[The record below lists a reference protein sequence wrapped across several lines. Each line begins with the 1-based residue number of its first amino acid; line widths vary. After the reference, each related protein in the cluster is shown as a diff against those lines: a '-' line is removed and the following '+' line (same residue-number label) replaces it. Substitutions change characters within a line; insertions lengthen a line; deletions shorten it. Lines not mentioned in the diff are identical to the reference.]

1 MPVPLRRAAIP
12 LLAVAFMAASAVA
25 VLLFDTS
32 KTDLDVFFWPSAEI
46 AVHGHPLLVYTLRAG
61 QYPNANGP
69 VSLLPL
75 SLVVAVINAL
85 GWLHGMRLRDAVT
98 VGVFAVF
105 SLLMVREA
113 LLAIEAARGEGR
125 RSAGQAG
132 RGEGREARGDAGGGA
147 TRERFTRRLLMSA
160 AFLLAPPL
168 WVALVGFGHIEE
180 PLELWLILLGVR
192 LLGRGKTVWA
202 GICLGLAVMT
212 KSVSAVCLIPL
223 LVALLL
229 DRRVRSAA
237 ALAGTAALTAAA
249 VIAPFFL
256 ANRSG
261 VVYSLVTYRGE
272 LPIVGGSLWVAFLGS
287 AWDGFVRHSDALLF
301 AGAALVLSV
310 AALAWRPHRGW
321 APHRVYGL
329 LAVAAACVPMLA
341 KTCWPYYLLDPYV
354 FAAIW
359 WLGRPGRVLHW
370 RLAVPLLLAGGD
382 IVLAAIEP
390 TLPLPAGTGAVV
402 GIAASAGTAIVI
414 ALLFGLSGT
423 TPGDPAGTGAERG
436 SGATPPAG
444 GDQAA
449 VPGSAVPEPDDE
461 LGGAVRL
468 REVHHLDVH
477 EAGLQARGE
486 RLPLADGGAAA
497 RPDDPERRIAAQA
510 RGQARHLG
518 QLSPIL
524 GGEEDDVAA
533 SGVVGDLRCPAAE
546 ASQEVGGEDP
556 ERCHSHP
563 RPHSELV
570 QQRSRRGLVVARC
583 GHVREISGAGA
594 GIAGAANS
602 GAPPSQVTPPRIRG
616 VAPARGPDEISL
628 AHPTMTVSPLKRLD
642 GPSRP
647 NTRSHPSAG
656 RGGFCRRGAAREGSA
671 AGRRRSRGRM
681 RLFRI
686 LR

>member
-1 MPVPLRRAAIP
+1 MSPHLRLPRPLSLVVHGPLRHATIP
-12 LLAVAFMAASAVA
+12 LLALAFMAASAVA
-25 VLLFDTS
+25 VLLFDSS

-113 LLAIEAARGEGR
+113 LLAIEAWGGEGR
-125 RSAGQAG
+125 RSAGRAG

-223 LVALLL
+223 LVALLF

-287 AWDGFVRHSDALLF
+287 AWDGFVRHSDDLLF
-301 AGAALVLSV
+301 AGAGATGG
-310 AALAWRPHRGW
+310 WRSRSSSP
-321 APHRVYGL
+321 
-329 LAVAAACVPMLA
+329 
-341 KTCWPYYLLDPYV
+341 
-354 FAAIW
+354 AAISCS
-359 WLGRPGRVLHW
+359 RPSSRPC
-370 RLAVPLLLAGGD
+370 RC
-382 IVLAAIEP
+382 
-390 TLPLPAGTGAVV
+390 
-402 GIAASAGTAIVI
+402 
-414 ALLFGLSGT
+414 
-423 TPGDPAGTGAERG
+423 
-436 SGATPPAG
+436 PPA
-444 GDQAA
+444 
-449 VPGSAVPEPDDE
+449 PEPWS
-461 LGGAVRL
+461 GS
-468 REVHHLDVH
+468 
-477 EAGLQARGE
+477 
-486 RLPLADGGAAA
+486 
-497 RPDDPERRIAAQA
+497 RP
-510 RGQARHLG
+510 
-518 QLSPIL
+518 
-524 GGEEDDVAA
+524 
-533 SGVVGDLRCPAAE
+533 
-546 ASQEVGGEDP
+546 
-556 ERCHSHP
+556 
-563 RPHSELV
+563 
-570 QQRSRRGLVVARC
+570 RRG
-583 GHVREISGAGA
+583 
-594 GIAGAANS
+594 
-602 GAPPSQVTPPRIRG
+602 
-616 VAPARGPDEISL
+616 
-628 AHPTMTVSPLKRLD
+628 
-642 GPSRP
+642 
-647 NTRSHPSAG
+647 
-656 RGGFCRRGAAREGSA
+656 
-671 AGRRRSRGRM
+671 RRSLSRCCLASPGPHQATRPVQEQKIGRAHV
-681 RLFRI
+681 
-686 LR
+686 